1 MGLARDFDF
10 RGNQF
15 IPFKD
20 LSSFEKLPGGHT
32 NESVF
37 LSPEITTGIH
47 WNELI
52 VSWNTKMFDSSYL
65 KLEARAIY
73 PERSTKYYTMAFWSG
88 DPNRNPRESTPH
100 QKDSDGDVSTDTLAL
115 KKPSDRLQI
124 RVTLGG
130 EGGHM
135 PELKFLGLCLTDTGT
150 TLHVRKTFPRKNF
163 ITAWAHSK
171 NAVYLVYPESM
182 KVPEDRF
189 AHWNSSISRE
199 RIKLDKSE

>member
-1 MGLARDFDF
+1 MVATTRYERQISIANCNVVLTCLLVFAFGAAQLTGLARDFDF

-32 NESVF
+32 NEFVF
-37 LSPEITTGIH
+37 LSPEITAGIH

-88 DPNRNPRESTPH
+88 DPNLNPRESTPH

-124 RVTLGG
+124 RVTLGD
-130 EGGHM
+130 E
-135 PELKFLGLCLTDTGT
+135 
-150 TLHVRKTFPRKNF
+150 
-163 ITAWAHSK
+163 
-171 NAVYLVYPESM
+171 
-182 KVPEDRF
+182 
-189 AHWNSSISRE
+189 
-199 RIKLDKSE
+199 